1 MSKHAKFANL
11 VIMHSERFRQ
21 ERAMNDPTTPS
32 PFDRGKLTAFSG
44 ERKAA
49 NPYEQGTKNYEQ
61 RFQGYDFIIV
71 ADEFAEIF
79 DFA

>member
-1 MSKHAKFANL
+1 
-11 VIMHSERFRQ
+11 
-21 ERAMNDPTTPS
+21 MNNPTTPS

-44 ERKAA
+44 GRKAA
-49 NPYEQGTKNYEQ
+49 NPYKQGTYSYEQ
-61 RFQGYDFIIV
+61 WFQGYDFIIV

>member
-1 MSKHAKFANL
+1 
-11 VIMHSERFRQ
+11 
-21 ERAMNDPTTPS
+21 
-32 PFDRGKLTAFSG
+32 LTAFSG
-44 ERKAA
+44 GRKAA